1 MSETITII
9 KQKSYGNIS
18 IERVA
23 DYIEINNE
31 YFNPIIPIERSNIPA
46 LREALLKF
54 YEGKEEQK

>member
-9 KQKSYGNIS
+9 KQENYGNIS

-31 YFNPIIPIERSNIPA
+31 YFNPIILIERSNIPA
-46 LREALLKF
+46 LCEAMMKF
-54 YEGKEEQK
+54 YEGKDGEE